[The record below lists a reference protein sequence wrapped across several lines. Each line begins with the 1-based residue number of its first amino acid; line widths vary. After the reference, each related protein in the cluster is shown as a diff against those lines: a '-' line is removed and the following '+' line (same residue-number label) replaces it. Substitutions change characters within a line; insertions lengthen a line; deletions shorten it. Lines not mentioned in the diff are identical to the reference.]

1 MKILSYKIVL
11 FLIFNGSILNAQ
23 KIKENYKEEFVV
35 TPNVVI
41 DVNTRHSDIEI
52 ETWNKNKV
60 VIEAF
65 MMVDGVEVTEK
76 MKDDFY
82 DKWNFKAI
90 GNKEKITITSRSNSN
105 IDIHSFDFDSPDY
118 SFFNNSLSDFSLGSL
133 DILDSLDFIM
143 PPLPPMPPM
152 ENLPSEFNF
161 EAYKEDKN
169 YLEKWK
175 KENKD
180 VLGKNAKVKIGKNSI
195 SITSDN
201 SNITMS
207 ELKKR
212 EERHAGLLNFKEEL
226 KKERRK
232 MLENKKEKLKKE
244 RRERKKLLEK
254 RREELEGMKN
264 LTKKERKRYIE
275 NKKREIR
282 EVRLKKLKEN
292 RRVKIQKRGE
302 LVERRKE
309 ILSLLKK
316 RSKLKIKRFIR
327 IKAPKNAKFNMN
339 VKYGAL
345 SFSK

>member
-23 KIKENYKEEFVV
+23 KIKENYKEEFLV

-52 ETWNKNKV
+52 ETWDKNKV

-82 DKWNFKAI
+82 KKWNFKAI

-133 DILDSLDFIM
+133 DILDSLDFIMPPMPPMMSELPLAPM

-201 SNITMS
+201 SNITINELRKERLKERLKIIEDKRERLKQ
-207 ELKKR
+207 ELKEKR
-212 EERHAGLLNFKEEL
+212 
-226 KKERRK
+226 KERMKRIK
-232 MLENKKEKLKKE
+232 N
-244 RRERKKLLEK
+244 
-254 RREELEGMKN
+254 RREEL
-264 LTKKERKRYIE
+264 
-275 NKKREIR
+275 NKKISKKRKEQKKQ
-282 EVRLKKLKEN
+282 LK
-292 RRVKIQKRGE
+292 
-302 LVERRKE
+302 ERRKE
-309 ILSLLKK
+309 IQSLLKK

-327 IKAPKNAKFNMN
+327 IKTPKNAKFNMN